1 MITILYKK
9 LHPNAKAPARAHD
22 GDAGWD
28 VTAVSLDIEKK
39 DGIMPDFPVITLG
52 TGLAFAIP
60 KGYWMMAAPRSSV
73 YKQGLY
79 LSNSLGIIDAG
90 FRGEVK
96 AMFYIYVNNND
107 HKMYDVGDRI
117 IQLIPMPC
125 RTDEVEFKEVEE
137 LPESWDG
144 RGLGGFGSSGTR
156 QFLNPRNRL
165 GAAQR
170 QVVHDAV
177 DHPSHY
183 CGFSNGAEVIDITE
197 NLSFNLGNC
206 VKYCARAGR
215 KHEDGM
221 KDFEKRMEDLRKA
234 KWYLEREITRL
245 ESGQGKEDEK

>member
-9 LHPNAKAPARAHD
+9 LHPDAKAPAKAHE

-96 AMFYIYVNNND
+96 AMFYIYVNNAE

-117 IQLIPMPC
+117 VQLIPMPC
-125 RTDEVEFKEVEE
+125 RTDEVEFKEVDE

-144 RGLGGFGSSGTR
+144 RGEGGFGSSDATWNETR
-156 QFLNPRNRL
+156 PLPVANE
-165 GAAQR
+165 
-170 QVVHDAV
+170 HDSV
-177 DHPSHY
+177 NHPSHY
-183 CGFSNGAEVIDITE
+183 CGFSNGAEVIDISE
-197 NLSFNLGNC
+197 NLSFNLGNV
-206 VKYCARAGR
+206 VKYCSRSGK
-215 KHEDGM
+215 KHEEGM
-221 KDFEKRMEDLRKA
+221 DDRDKAIEDLEKA
-234 KWYLEREITRL
+234 RYYLDREISRL
-245 ESGQGKEDEK
+245 KEGLRK